1 MRAQKVMNTKIGD
14 SRDDTK
20 AGQAAARTLK
30 TDDEA
35 VHGSVLAAGTKRD
48 QSADAVDRRAI
59 SQRCTG
65 CIHFVQ
71 KFGRAFQKSLARR
84 ASKDDF
90 FVFSP
95 KKKKKKMWEE
105 VYFFGEEVDGRQA
118 GF

>member
-95 KKKKKKMWEE
+95 KKKKKKM
-105 VYFFGEEVDGRQA
+105 
-118 GF
+118 